1 MRRFWPGIFV
11 FLALSIAVLLCA
23 GRIYAGQIEQTVEV
37 RVSQNNDDA
46 EERADGKMY
55 LTSTDLEL
63 INDTGDQTVGLRF
76 QKVFIPGGA
85 TVTGA
90 YIQFYVDEVSTDGC
104 ELTIQGHAADDA
116 AVFTDIPRNIS
127 SRPRTA
133 ASAVWEPMPWEMEG
147 EAGPDQRTP
156 DISGVIQ
163 EIVDRDGWSSGNSMV
178 IIITGS
184 GTRTAASYGG
194 AGERAALLR
203 IEYTAPESA
212 LQGAEL
218 SAYTIEQKIQVR
230 VSDDNDDVE
239 EGDGGKMYLTSSDLE
254 LINDSGDQTVGLRF
268 QNVDI
273 PPRATITG
281 AHVQFYVD
289 EVSTGGCELTIQGQ
303 AADDAAA
310 FTDSSHNISSRLK
323 TTAAEIWDPPDWQT
337 AGEAGPDQRTP
348 DISGVIQEIVDRDG
362 WSSGNSLAIIITGSG
377 TRTAASFGGAGA
389 RAATLEVRYASK
401 VSIPAGMES
410 QSPSAYDMLGSVLN
424 TPNLDLEFGVY
435 YFGLN
440 YSADDN
446 AVVASRREGDL
457 GYTSGYGRIRYVTNP
472 WHRIR
477 LGGAAI
483 GAFIIDKKEQAW
495 AEQTLDRDLY
505 FVPRVQFYYQNAQ
518 LYEAF
523 LHYSVSKSYIKVGRQ
538 RMNSIRFAYDS
549 AEGISLN
556 INELRR
562 VSFLFETFWR
572 GLEDAGYD
580 EIKEWGT
587 IKKHGGRRGEAA
599 GEAVFTLQARITT
612 PGRWLRLTPYYY
624 VQKDFMSAFGARAD
638 FSYRIGDIKYR
649 FHTEMLTV
657 DEATPYVEY
666 DAGWNAF
673 VVKPGVEFAGLRIE
687 AGYHKMSTVPSGK
700 VPAYAYWMTNLNPM
714 QNGKRVLQSDT
725 ETYFARLSYEW
736 RKVNA
741 RIRYA
746 NCASP
751 SGYDA
756 EEWGFR
762 LRYVFTRHIA
772 AQLGY
777 LDYDD
782 QLLEADY
789 KRVESLLRFMF

>member
-1 MRRFWPGIFV
+1 
-11 FLALSIAVLLCA
+11 
-23 GRIYAGQIEQTVEV
+23 
-37 RVSQNNDDA
+37 
-46 EERADGKMY
+46 
-55 LTSTDLEL
+55 
-63 INDTGDQTVGLRF
+63 
-76 QKVFIPGGA
+76 
-85 TVTGA
+85 
-90 YIQFYVDEVSTDGC
+90 
-104 ELTIQGHAADDA
+104 
-116 AVFTDIPRNIS
+116 
-127 SRPRTA
+127 
-133 ASAVWEPMPWEMEG
+133 MPWEMAG

-156 DISGVIQ
+156 DISDVIQ
-163 EIVDRDGWSSGNSMV
+163 EIVNREGWSSGNAIV
-178 IIITGS
+178 IIFTGS

-194 AGERAALLR
+194 AGERAALIR
-203 IEYTAPESA
+203 IEYTAPASVA
-212 LQGAEL
+212 QGTEL
-218 SAYTIEQKIQVR
+218 SAYNIEQEIRVR
-230 VSDDNDDVE
+230 VSDDKDDVE
-239 EGDGGKMYLTSSDLE
+239 EGDGGKMYLTSTDLE

-268 QNVDI
+268 QNVVV
-273 PPRATITG
+273 PRGATITG
-281 AHVQFYVD
+281 AHVQFYAD

-310 FTDSSHNISSRLK
+310 FTDSSYDISSRPK

-337 AGEAGPDQRTP
+337 VGEAGPDQRTP

-362 WSSGNSLAIIITGSG
+362 WNSGNAMAIIITGSG
-377 TRTAASFGGAGA
+377 TRTAASYGGAGA
-389 RAATLEVRYASK
+389 RAATLEVKYASS
-401 VSIPAGMES
+401 VAIPTGMQS
-410 QSPSAYDMLGSVLN
+410 QSPSAYDLLGSVLN

-440 YSADDN
+440 YSADDI

-472 WHRIR
+472 WHRFR
-477 LGGAAI
+477 LGAAAI

-505 FVPRVQFYYQNAQ
+505 FIPRVQFYYQNAS

-523 LHYSVSKSYIKVGRQ
+523 LHYSLSKSYIKIGRQ

-549 AEGISLN
+549 AEGVSLN

-599 GEAVFTLQARITT
+599 GEAVFTVQARITT

-624 VQKDFMSAFGARAD
+624 VEKDFMSAFGARAD
-638 FSYRIGDIKYR
+638 LSYRIGDVKYR

-673 VVKPGVEFAGLRIE
+673 VVRPGIEFGGVRFE
-687 AGYHKMSTVPSGK
+687 VGYHKVSKVPLDK
-700 VPAYAYWMTNLNPM
+700 VPAYSYWMTNLNPM
-714 QNGKRVLQSDT
+714 QNGRRVLQSDT
-725 ETYFARLSYEW
+725 ETYFARLYYEW
-736 RKVNA
+736 RKVKT
-741 RIRYA
+741 RIRYGK
-746 NCASP
+746 CESP
-751 SGYDA
+751 YGYDA

-789 KRVESLLRFMF
+789 KTVETVLRFMF